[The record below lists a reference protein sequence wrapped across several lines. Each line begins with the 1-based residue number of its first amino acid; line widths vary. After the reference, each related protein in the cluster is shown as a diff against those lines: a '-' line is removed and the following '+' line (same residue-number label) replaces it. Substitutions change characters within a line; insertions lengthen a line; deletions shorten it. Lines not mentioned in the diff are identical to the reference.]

1 MILMRFLILCLFSCI
16 FANKKKI
23 HIYNIIIIK
32 LEALLMLKI
41 LQYVF
46 GQIVFE
52 WFMVKNPVPLTIC
65 HFYVKI
71 TLAELL
77 ATALS
82 L

>member
-1 MILMRFLILCLFSCI
+1 
-16 FANKKKI
+16 
-23 HIYNIIIIK
+23 
-32 LEALLMLKI
+32 MLKI